1 VSRGMDRANQDG
13 RSRWAGRQFAIGMIF
28 KEEMMDQR
36 RTSGGMSV
44 TNLGPIE
51 MVREGMTVVDST
63 GEKVGKV
70 EGLKMGDPGAA
81 TEAGNEL
88 QDTGLLGDIA
98 EALVGDEREPDVPGP
113 LRARLLQSGYI
124 KVDGGFL
131 IETDRYV
138 PADRIASVG
147 GDTVHLKVPKD
158 QLIKEA

>member
-1 VSRGMDRANQDG
+1 M
-13 RSRWAGRQFAIGMIF
+13 
-28 KEEMMDQR
+28 EH
-36 RTSGGMSV
+36 RTTSAGMSV

-88 QDTGLLGDIA
+88 QDTGFLGNVA
-98 EALVGDEREPDVPGP
+98 EAVFGDEREPDVPGP
-113 LRARLLQSGYI
+113 ARARLLRSGYI

-138 PADRIASVG
+138 TPDMISSVD
-147 GDTVHLKVPKD
+147 GDTVRLRVPKE
-158 QLIKEA
+158 QLVKES

>member
-1 VSRGMDRANQDG
+1 MD
-13 RSRWAGRQFAIGMIF
+13 
-28 KEEMMDQR
+28 ER
-36 RTSGGMSV
+36 RTSAGMSV

-70 EGLKMGDPGAA
+70 EGLKMGDPGTV

-88 QDTGLLGDIA
+88 RDTGLLGDIA
-98 EALVGDEREPDVPGP
+98 EAFVGDEREPDVPGP
-113 LRARLLQSGYI
+113 VRARLLRSGYI

-138 PADRIASVG
+138 PADRIASVSD
-147 GDTVHLKVPKD
+147 DTVHLTVPKD
-158 QLIKEA
+158 QLIKEV